1 MAWYKTGTVSVT
13 SGSTTVTGAGVDF
26 AANSRVGDA
35 FIGPDGVMRE
45 VTNIASETV
54 LSVFPAY
61 SGPTMNSA
69 TYLLAPMQGYLKESA
84 DRLRAIT
91 AGLSGVEHDVAAAKE
106 AAETAVEASGS
117 ANTSAIL
124 AGQRQ
129 LAASASAGAASE
141 SATAASGHRDAAQQA
156 ADDARSYR
164 DTAETYRTQSGNSAT
179 AAAASAAA
187 AKQSE
192 QNTANKAGS
201 GANSDITSLSG
212 LTTPLSVSQGGT
224 GGGTASAA
232 RSSLGLKSASIAD
245 IVGLVSQVGGVPTGA
260 IIERISN
267 ANGDCIKLADGAMIA
282 LMNITVTN
290 QSIGDAYG
298 SLFQGSR
305 TWTFPVEFAEAPV
318 VICGCFKWG
327 TSASWPGIANAS
339 TPTQGFLRAWDIASR
354 PSGTSTVIT
363 AYAIGRWF
371 IP

>member
-129 LAASASAGAASE
+129 LAASASAAAASE

-164 DTAETYRTQSGNSAT
+164 DTAGTFRNQAGSSAT
-179 AAAASAAA
+179 AAAASADA

-212 LTTPLSVSQGGT
+212 LTTALSVAQGGT
-224 GGGTASAA
+224 GGKTQATARAG
-232 RSSLGLKSASIAD
+232 LGLKSAATAD
-245 IVGLVSQVGGVPTGA
+245 VVGTVSETGGA
-260 IIERISN
+260 IIERGSN
-267 ANGDCIKLADGAMIA
+267 SNGEYVKFADGTLICT
-282 LMNITVTN
+282 MNITVTN
-290 QSIGDAYG
+290 QALADAYG
-298 SLFQGSR
+298 SLFQGAR
-305 TWTFPVEFAEAPV
+305 TWDFPMPFASPPAV
-318 VICGCFKWG
+318 TCSLFKWG
-327 TSASWPGIANAS
+327 SAASWGGVAQ
-339 TPTQGFLRAWDIASR
+339 TPSGSSVALRGWDIAAR
-354 PSGTSTVIT
+354 PSGTATNISAT
-363 AYAIGRWF
+363 AEGRWF
-371 IP
+371 